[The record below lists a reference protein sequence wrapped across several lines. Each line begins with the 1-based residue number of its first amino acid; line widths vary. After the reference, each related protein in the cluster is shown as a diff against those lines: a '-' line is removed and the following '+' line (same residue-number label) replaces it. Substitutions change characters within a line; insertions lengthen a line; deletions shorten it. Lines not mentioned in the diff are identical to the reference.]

1 MIQVLFL
8 SSSLLLKAG
17 TMDCQVQRRVRQSVN
32 NIELILLNNLLIIE
46 FNQCFLNAF
55 DDEKEECD
63 V

>member
-1 MIQVLFL
+1 
-8 SSSLLLKAG
+8 
-17 TMDCQVQRRVRQSVN
+17 MDCQVQRRVRQSVN